1 MIPRTDRPTRDMR
14 AAGGRGSFFKR
25 RIVTWYPFDKGGR
38 WMVPA
43 PSLHLRRTV
52 RALIAAT
59 LLMLMLLVVG
69 VIAVT

>member
-1 MIPRTDRPTRDMR
+1 
-14 AAGGRGSFFKR
+14 
-25 RIVTWYPFDKGGR
+25 
-38 WMVPA
+38 MVPA

-59 LLMLMLLVVG
+59 LLMLMLLVLG